1 MGAVATRND
10 VLYSTENRR
19 DERHTSYGLS
29 RQPRRWQ
36 SRLARRFSLAEP
48 TRPLSGATCSIGT
61 IETTDTTDTQGTT
74 YPGGAPQPDPIRR
87 FILTDADVARRVATG
102 LGYPGQVTVSRG
114 CATDDLASLTI
125 VSFYSSFPNYLCV
138 WAGAAGRTTA
148 EQRSS
153 NAVRAAADSVQAPGK
168 IVPYDTGDWREELFT
183 HGTEQSRLP
192 PRACELR
199 ADS

>member
-19 DERHTSYGLS
+19 DERHTSDELS

-48 TRPLSGATCSIGT
+48 SRPQSGAACPIGT
-61 IETTDTTDTQGTT
+61 HGTHGTHGTTDTCGTP

-87 FILTDADVARRVATG
+87 FILIVADVARRVATG
-102 LGYPGQVTVSRG
+102 PGSPSQVTASRG

-125 VSFYSSFPNYLCV
+125 VSFYSSFAKNSLRM
-138 WAGAAGRTTA
+138 GRG
-148 EQRSS
+148 RWPGGG
-153 NAVRAAADSVQAPGK
+153 RATFDKRYSCCRCSTQAPGK
-168 IVPYDTGDWREELFT
+168 NVPYDTGDWREELFT

-192 PRACELR
+192 PRAC
-199 ADS
+199 